1 MLDDYAD
8 QVSDCL
14 DHIKVIFKNDLDIM
28 KKGRKQIRGKGEKEN
43 KNRRENPE
51 GNLINREEGINKL
64 FAISKQI

>member
-1 MLDDYAD
+1 
-8 QVSDCL
+8 
-14 DHIKVIFKNDLDIM
+14 M